1 MRSRSKMLFILLG
14 FAVLGCSKREASQ
27 TPEKHRVI
35 HVENPHLEAL
45 LAEYEQYF
53 NDSLKKSGTPGAGLV
68 IVKDSQIVLERGFG
82 VKMAGSRDSVD
93 EQTVFRIGSLSKGF
107 ASILTGMLVQE
118 GQLHW
123 QDPVVKF
130 LPDFALNSPEQT
142 KRIKLYH
149 LLSHTTGLPYQAF
162 SNLIEDGYDL
172 PEIIRKF
179 KDVKLFGKEG
189 EVFNYQNAAYS
200 VIEEVMWQATG
211 RTYQQL
217 LVEKIFHPLKMKN
230 ASLSYRAMVLKRNK
244 SFPHDFNGHAWVKT
258 NVTGKYYNSAAAGGV
273 NACADDMGKWLTLLL
288 GHRQDIMKQVT
299 LDSVFSPIIATKNEN
314 HYFAAWPGQKEAFY
328 ARGWRVLRNNTETY
342 ICHGGYVNGY
352 RAEIALNPAEGIG
365 ICILFNAAT
374 GFTHEAVPAFFTR
387 YEKYREKIHSWSRKY
402 YSLNQ

>member
-1 MRSRSKMLFILLG
+1 MRSSIKLLLLSL
-14 FAVLGCSKREASQ
+14 AVLVGCSKKEEPH
-27 TPEKHRVI
+27 TPEKRVI
-35 HVENPHLEAL
+35 KVANPHLEAL
-45 LAEYEQYF
+45 LKNYEQYF
-53 NDSLKKSGTPGAGLV
+53 NDSLQKSGTPGAAVV

-82 VKMAGSRDSVD
+82 IKMAGSRDSVD

-107 ASILTGMLVQE
+107 ASILTGILVQD

-123 QDPVVKF
+123 RDPVVKF
-130 LPDFALNSPEQT
+130 LPDFELNSIEQT
-142 KRIKLYH
+142 KRIKLFH

-172 PEIIRKF
+172 PEIIKKF
-179 KDVKLFGKEG
+179 KEVKLFGKEG

-211 RTYQQL
+211 KTYQQL
-217 LVEKIFHPLKMKN
+217 LVERIFHPLGMKN

-288 GHRQDIMKQVT
+288 GNRPDILKQTT
-299 LDSVFSPIIATKNEN
+299 LDSIFSPIIATNNEN

-328 ARGWRVLRNNTETY
+328 ARGWRVLHNNTETY

-387 YEKYREKIHSWSRKY
+387 YEKYRSAIHSWSRKY